1 MSKKIIESLDA
12 EKLQKEI
19 EKEGGTSKIKVSAKE
34 MGANLKHL
42 LEEELEEYKKRDKTR
57 LAEMISILSAHNY
70 YANGFTPV
78 ELRTTLEDLGPTYVK
93 IGQIISSRVDLLPE
107 EYCKELEK
115 LRQSVKPLSAD
126 VARAVIEDETG
137 KKIDE
142 IYSEFRDEP
151 LGSASIGQ
159 VHYAVLKDG
168 TRVVTKVQRPLIA
181 DMMAKDFVLLK
192 KLVGI
197 INSFSEDDGG
207 DTIDL
212 MQVLVEL
219 ENVTAD
225 ELNFKVEAENT
236 KFFKANCIED
246 ENVIDCPT
254 VIDELTTE
262 RIYTMTFVDGY
273 SISHKERML
282 EEGADVNAVGEAI
295 VNNFAHQILDVGT
308 FHADPHQGN
317 IMYGNGKPYWIDFGM
332 MGHVSDKDIDNLQ
345 SMIMSLINGDADD
358 LVNTLTTMGGMSADT
373 NRDKLVADAQIF
385 MDRFSTAKS
394 ISDIDVSSMFTDVM
408 DLASKHHVKLPGE
421 YTMLARAV
429 LAIEG
434 VIEQLCPDLNLMDI
448 LTDKLTERLKKNFD
462 LKSTLLDAGK
472 GLLGVGKKAANIPGL
487 IAETLSALAKGRI
500 KVGIELTG
508 IEEPLQK
515 IGDFTLN
522 VMLILIAC
530 VLFIGAC
537 ILASVDIEPKVEGGL
552 PLIADILMV
561 FSIALAIYAV
571 KKLANRNKK

>member
-1 MSKKIIESLDA
+1 MLNKFDADKIQE
-12 EKLQKEI
+12 EI
-19 EKEGGTSKIKVSAKE
+19 DKEGKVSKIKVSTRE
-34 MGANLKHL
+34 MSANLKKV
-42 LEEELEEYKKRDKTR
+42 LEKEIEAYKKREKTR
-57 LAEMISILSAHNY
+57 LAEMLAILSAHNY
-70 YANGFTPV
+70 YAGGFTPV

-115 LRQSVKPLSAD
+115 LRQNVKPLD
-126 VARAVIEDETG
+126 VEVARAVIEDETG

-168 TRVVTKVQRPLIA
+168 TKVVTKVQRPLIA
-181 DMMAKDFVLLK
+181 DMMSKDFVLLK
-192 KLVGI
+192 KLVEI
-197 INSFSEDDGG
+197 LNAFSTNEGD

-212 MQVLVEL
+212 MSVICEL

-225 ELNFKVEAENT
+225 ELNFLVEAENT
-236 KFFKANCIED
+236 KFFKENCIED

-273 SISHKERML
+273 SISHKDRMI
-282 EEGADVNAVGEAI
+282 EEGCDVNAVGAAI
-295 VNNFAHQILDVGT
+295 VNNFVHQILDVGV

-332 MGHVSDKDIDNLQ
+332 MGRVSNKDIDNLQ
-345 SMIMSLINGDADD
+345 SMILSLIGGDADG
-358 LVNTLTTMGGMSADT
+358 LVNTLTAMGGMSADT
-373 NRDKLVADAQIF
+373 NRDKLVEDAQIF
-385 MDRFSTAKS
+385 MNRFSTATS

-421 YTMLARAV
+421 YTMLGRAV

-434 VIEQLCPDLNLMDI
+434 VIEQLCPELNLMDI
-448 LTDKLTERLKKNFD
+448 LSEKLTERLKKNFD
-462 LKSTLLDAGK
+462 LKATLLDAGK
-472 GLLGVGKKAANIPGL
+472 ELLGVGKKAANIPGL

-500 KVGIELTG
+500 KVGIEITG
-508 IEEPLQK
+508 IDEPLQK
-515 IGDFTLN
+515 IGDFALN

-530 VLFIGAC
+530 VLFIGSC
-537 ILASVDIEPKVEGGL
+537 ILASVDLEPRVTGGM

-571 KKLANRNKK
+571 KKLSNRNK